1 MNPISSSSLQI
12 EATDSPPIA
21 ENAAY
26 RKKAETAAVQFESF
40 FIQDMLKQMRKAT
53 REISSEDSIFKNT
66 INSDMLDFADQAVSQ
81 ELAKQRVF
89 GVANAIMAQL
99 MPQSAQN
106 VNIPLNKNA
115 NGVALEQSALPSTG
129 AFASSL
135 LDLSVRREGKSGWR

>member
-1 MNPISSSSLQI
+1 MNPISSSAIQLEVGADPLQ
-12 EATDSPPIA
+12 APIA
-21 ENAAY
+21 DNAAY

-99 MPQSAQN
+99 MPQSAQY

-129 AFASSL
+129 AFSIPPFIP
-135 LDLSVRREGKSGWR
+135 K